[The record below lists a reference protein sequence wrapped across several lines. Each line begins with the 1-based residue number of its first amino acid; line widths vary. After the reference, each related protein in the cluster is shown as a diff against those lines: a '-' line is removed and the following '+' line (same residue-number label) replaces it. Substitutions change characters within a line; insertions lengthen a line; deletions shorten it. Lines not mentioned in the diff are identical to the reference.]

1 MKPWTWKQLA
11 AKTTKGE
18 SCEAFVKKYGEI
30 GAVALELASRVEFPT
45 ENTSDWEEFTQECG
59 CAMCKQWHVGLSDEL
74 VWSLYA
80 SLYKKAYGK

>member
-11 AKTTKGE
+11 KKSGSA
-18 SCEAFVKKYGEI
+18 SACEAFVEKYGEI
-30 GAVALELASRVEFPT
+30 GAVALELANRVEFIG
-45 ENTSDWEEFTQECG
+45 EDSLEWIKFTKECG
-59 CAMCKQWHVGLSDEL
+59 CAMCRQWHHGLSDEL